1 MRAGRRRGPGGGA
14 GRCRDKLPKPV
25 AQKAAAAR
33 EERTKVRRAS
43 GSPALEEALLY
54 KITTGIHI
62 HFAHH
67 IRGHAGPCVSIH
79 GHTWKFDVTLVAR
92 ELDAQGFVIDFD
104 DLNERVLMPCH
115 RLLDHSLA
123 LGEQSYIENREAL
136 AQLGSAFV
144 ETRRETLG
152 HLGTPQAALDDSL
165 GGARNER
172 PGGIKVAV
180 FPFSPT
186 SERLARWL
194 YDVADGMLRD
204 GRVRVAAAR
213 IYETLLPT
221 EAVAEYV
228 PLD

>member
-1 MRAGRRRGPGGGA
+1 
-14 GRCRDKLPKPV
+14 V
-25 AQKAAAAR
+25 
-33 EERTKVRRAS
+33 
-43 GSPALEEALLY
+43 Y

-79 GHTWKFDVTLVAR
+79 GHTWKFDVSLEAT

-104 DLNERVLMPCH
+104 DLNERLLTPCH
-115 RLLDHSLA
+115 RLLDHALA
-123 LGEQSYIENREAL
+123 LGERSYTENRDAL
-136 AQLGSAFV
+136 AQLGTAFV

-152 HLGTPQAALDDSL
+152 HLGTPQVALDHAL

-194 YDVADGMLRD
+194 YDVATATLADA
-204 GRVRVAAAR
+204 RVRVAAAR

-221 EAVAEYV
+221 EAVAEYS
-228 PLD
+228 PDR

>member
-1 MRAGRRRGPGGGA
+1 M
-14 GRCRDKLPKPV
+14 
-25 AQKAAAAR
+25 
-33 EERTKVRRAS
+33 
-43 GSPALEEALLY
+43 Y

-79 GHTWKFDVTLVAR
+79 GHTWKFDVTLVAT

-104 DLNERVLMPCH
+104 DLNERVLTPCH
-115 RLLDHSLA
+115 RLLDHALA
-123 LGEQSYIENREAL
+123 IGEKTYVENRETL
-136 AQLGSAFV
+136 ARLGTAFV

-152 HLGTPQAALDDSL
+152 HLGTPQAALEDSL

-204 GRVRVAAAR
+204 DRVGVAAAR

-221 EAVAEYV
+221 EAVAEYT
-228 PLD
+228 PIG

>member
-1 MRAGRRRGPGGGA
+1 
-14 GRCRDKLPKPV
+14 V
-25 AQKAAAAR
+25 
-33 EERTKVRRAS
+33 
-43 GSPALEEALLY
+43 Y

-79 GHTWKFDVTLVAR
+79 GHTWKFDVTLVAS

-104 DLNERVLMPCH
+104 QLHERVLVPCH
-115 RLLDHSLA
+115 RLLDHALA
-123 LGEQSYIENREAL
+123 LGEKTFAENRDVL
-136 AQLGSAFV
+136 AQLGTAFV

-152 HLGTPQAALDDSL
+152 HLGSRQDSL
-165 GGARNER
+165 EGALSGARNEH
-172 PGGIKVAV
+172 PGGIKLAV

-194 YDVADGMLRD
+194 FDVADGRLSD

-213 IYETLLPT
+213 IFETLLPT
-221 EAVAEYV
+221 EAVAEYL
-228 PLD
+228 PHD

>member
-1 MRAGRRRGPGGGA
+1 MIRLVLRCTRRLAKALGR
-14 GRCRDKLPKPV
+14 
-25 AQKAAAAR
+25 
-33 EERTKVRRAS
+33 
-43 GSPALEEALLY
+43 LEVY

-79 GHTWKFDVTLVAR
+79 GHTWKFDVTLVAS

-104 DLNERVLMPCH
+104 QLHAQVLVPCH

-123 LGEQSYIENREAL
+123 LGEKTFAENRDVL
-136 AQLGSAFV
+136 AQLGTAFV

-152 HLGTPQAALDDSL
+152 HLGTRQDSLEDAL
-165 GGARNER
+165 GGARNEH
-172 PGGIKVAV
+172 PGGIKLAV

-194 YDVADGMLRD
+194 FDVASSTLGD
-204 GRVRVAAAR
+204 GRVRVASAS

-221 EAVAEYV
+221 EAVAEYS
-228 PLD
+228 PEG

>member
-1 MRAGRRRGPGGGA
+1 M
-14 GRCRDKLPKPV
+14 
-25 AQKAAAAR
+25 
-33 EERTKVRRAS
+33 
-43 GSPALEEALLY
+43 Y

-79 GHTWKFDVTLVAR
+79 GHTWKFEVTLLAK

-104 DLNERVLMPCH
+104 DLYERVLTPCH

-123 LGEQSYIENREAL
+123 LGESSYVENRATL
-136 AQLGSAFV
+136 AQLGHSLV

-152 HLGTPQAALDDSL
+152 NLGTPQAALEGAL

-172 PGGIKVAV
+172 PGGIKLAV

-194 YDVADGMLRD
+194 FEVASSLCGDE
-204 GRVRVAAAR
+204 RVSVSGAR
-213 IYETLLPT
+213 IFETLLPT

-228 PLD
+228 R

>member
-1 MRAGRRRGPGGGA
+1 MPPILTRPSF
-14 GRCRDKLPKPV
+14 
-25 AQKAAAAR
+25 AQL
-33 EERTKVRRAS
+33 TM
-43 GSPALEEALLY
+43 Y

-79 GHTWKFDVTLVAR
+79 GHTWMFEVTLAAS
-92 ELDAQGFVIDFD
+92 ELDAQGFVVDFD
-104 DLNERVLMPCH
+104 ELYERVLTPCH

-123 LGEQSYIENREAL
+123 LGETSYVENRQVL
-136 AQLGSAFV
+136 AQLGTALV

-152 HLGTPQAALDDSL
+152 NLGSPQSALDDTL

-172 PGGIKVAV
+172 PGGIKLAV

-194 YDVADGMLRD
+194 HEVADACLGD
-204 GRVRVAAAR
+204 DRVRVTGAR
-213 IYETLLPT
+213 IFETLLPT
-221 EAVAEYV
+221 EAVAEYS
-228 PLD
+228 PG

>member
-1 MRAGRRRGPGGGA
+1 
-14 GRCRDKLPKPV
+14 
-25 AQKAAAAR
+25 
-33 EERTKVRRAS
+33 
-43 GSPALEEALLY
+43 LY

-104 DLNERVLMPCH
+104 DLQERVLTPCH
-115 RLLDHSLA
+115 RLLDHALA
-123 LGEQSYIENREAL
+123 LGEKSYMENRDAL

-152 HLGTPQAALDDSL
+152 HLGTPQVALDDSL

-194 YDVADGMLRD
+194 YDVADGMLSD
-204 GRVRVAAAR
+204 ERVHVGAAR

-221 EAVAEYV
+221 EAVAEYI
-228 PLD
+228 PLG

>member
-1 MRAGRRRGPGGGA
+1 MY
-14 GRCRDKLPKPV
+14 
-25 AQKAAAAR
+25 
-33 EERTKVRRAS
+33 KV
-43 GSPALEEALLY
+43 
-54 KITTGIHI
+54 TTGIHI

-79 GHTWKFDVTLVAR
+79 GHTWMFEVTLVSK
-92 ELDAQGFVIDFD
+92 ELDAQGFVVDFD
-104 DLNERVLMPCH
+104 DLHERVLTPCH

-123 LGEQSYIENREAL
+123 LGESSFAENRAAL
-136 AQLGSAFV
+136 AQLGQCLV

-152 HLGTPQAALDDSL
+152 NLGTLQPALDAPL

-172 PGGIKVAV
+172 PGGIKIAV

-194 YDVADGMLRD
+194 FEVASSFFGDA
-204 GRVRVAAAR
+204 RVSVAGAR
-213 IYETLLPT
+213 IYETLHPT

-228 PLD
+228 RPGLG

>member
-1 MRAGRRRGPGGGA
+1 
-14 GRCRDKLPKPV
+14 V
-25 AQKAAAAR
+25 
-33 EERTKVRRAS
+33 
-43 GSPALEEALLY
+43 Y

-79 GHTWKFDVTLVAR
+79 GHTWKFDVSLEAS

-104 DLNERVLMPCH
+104 HLHERVLLPCH
-115 RLLDHSLA
+115 LLLDHALA
-123 LGEQSYIENREAL
+123 LGDKSYSENRDLL
-136 AQLGSAFV
+136 AQLGSSLV

-152 HLGTPQAALDDSL
+152 HLGTLQTVLTEPL

-172 PGGIKVAV
+172 PGGIKLAV

-194 YDVADGMLRD
+194 YDVAESTVAD
-204 GRVRVAAAR
+204 GRVRVAATR

-221 EAVAEYV
+221 EAVAEYI
-228 PLD
+228 P